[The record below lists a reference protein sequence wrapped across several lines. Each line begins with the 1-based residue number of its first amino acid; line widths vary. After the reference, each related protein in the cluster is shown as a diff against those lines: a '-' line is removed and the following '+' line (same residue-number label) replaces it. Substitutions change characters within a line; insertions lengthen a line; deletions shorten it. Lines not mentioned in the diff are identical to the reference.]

1 MIALCLQCHKEAD
14 GGAFTDNQ
22 LRKLKANPFLR
33 RIGTGPGGRF
43 HWRREQLI
51 LAAGNSLFVRC
62 PVFLEIGGRPIVWL
76 SSDDDG
82 NQLLNLDIWDERG
95 QLAMSMRD
103 NDWLLG
109 ADLDDV
115 EARPGAR
122 SLVVR
127 APSRGFRVSIEF
139 EAVTI
144 EELTEGLRKREEEA
158 AASSRR
164 LYEHQLT
171 QQIAAGAP
179 DFMCQSFR
187 DLIDR
192 SHEQIDVR
200 TGDLANAITRGWSGD
215 EFVLCNFLADI
226 PYPVRVQ
233 VAPSKITLPG
243 NNTIGSMTAIDCG
256 TAIVLG

>member
-109 ADLDDV
+109 AVLNSSAPDSLAEPMNLGV
-115 EARPGAR
+115 CSSMKPR
-122 SLVVR
+122 SCQNSRIACSAVVCTWK
-127 APSRGFRVSIEF
+127 I
-139 EAVTI
+139 
-144 EELTEGLRKREEEA
+144 
-158 AASSRR
+158 SRR
-164 LYEHQLT
+164 S
-171 QQIAAGAP
+171 G
-179 DFMCQSFR
+179 R
-187 DLIDR
+187 RR
-192 SHEQIDVR
+192 SR
-200 TGDLANAITRGWSGD
+200 
-215 EFVLCNFLADI
+215 
-226 PYPVRVQ
+226 
-233 VAPSKITLPG
+233 
-243 NNTIGSMTAIDCG
+243 
-256 TAIVLG
+256 